1 MRLIPSV
8 QLPGGIFSAYNPGMD
23 RVTLPPELEQFA
35 AEAIG
40 SGRFRDRSALLVAG
54 VDLLQRQEQKRIA
67 LPESTGCGVFLPLD
81 TDVAA
86 TTPDELT
93 ALARRMNATPRK
105 CLQFKTPA
113 EVLQAFVTAS
123 ATPTIVQGTVSRFG

>member
-1 MRLIPSV
+1 MQRHCSSQPTTDLPKASRL
-8 QLPGGIFSAYNPGMD
+8 
-23 RVTLPPELEQFA
+23 VT
-35 AEAIG
+35 
-40 SGRFRDRSALLVAG
+40 SKR
-54 VDLLQRQEQKRIA
+54 QRRCWTIC
-67 LPESTGCGVFLPLD
+67 LIL
-81 TDVAA
+81 AA

-123 ATPTIVQGTVSRFG
+123 ATPTIVEGTVSRFG